1 MDSIRTH
8 SGEQNGNA
16 GERSAQVTQTVTAQ
30 QSSLSAQTRQLS
42 FDPSRLLLPAILLIE
57 DDTNLGSMLT
67 EMLGADYRITWARSL
82 SEARRTL
89 SNGGYDALIVD
100 RRLPDGDGLSLIRQL
115 RGSGVTTPTLVLTA
129 LADVDDI
136 VGGLDAG
143 ANDYV
148 TKPFHIAELEARLR
162 ALLRGFVAQT
172 TSVIIGDWLLKP
184 QSNSIEDPDGHTV
197 TLTEAETKLLATLA
211 AAPDHVFTRDELLAS
226 VFSTGSDIGAVDVYV
241 SYVRGKTTRTIIDTV
256 RGRGYRIGNPQE

>member
-1 MDSIRTH
+1 MNGTRMH
-8 SGEQNGNA
+8 SGEQSCNV
-16 GERSAQVTQTVTAQ
+16 GEQSRQVTQSVTAQ
-30 QSSLSAQTRQLS
+30 QSNQSAQTCQPS
-42 FDPSRLLLPAILLIE
+42 FDPARLLLPAILLIE

-82 SEARRTL
+82 SEARRAL
-89 SNGGYDALIVD
+89 SGGGYDALIVD
-100 RRLPDGDGLSLIRQL
+100 RRLPDGDGLSLIREL

-172 TSVIIGDWLLKP
+172 ASVMIGDWLLKP
-184 QSNSIEDPDGHTV
+184 QSNGIEDPDDRTV
-197 TLTEAETKLLATLA
+197 TLTETETKLLATLA